1 MPATYE
7 PIATGSFSGGNYITF
22 SSIPSTYTDLRV
34 VVTAT
39 STAANNNIWLQF
51 NGNFTGTS
59 YFMTCIR
66 GDGTSPS
73 AQSTEQFGENNMR
86 PYNMEIAANVPG
98 FATFDIFSY
107 NNSASPKVVL
117 ITGSSDAN
125 GSGGVNT
132 TVGRWGNNAAIN
144 SIRCVNA
151 NGGNGTAT
159 LYGIKA
165 A

>member
-7 PIATGSFSGGNYITF
+7 PIATGNFSGGNYITF

-39 STAANNNIWLQF
+39 STGGLNNIWLQF

-59 YFMTCIR
+59 YYMTCIR
-66 GDGTSPS
+66 GNGTSVS
-73 AQSTEQFGENNMR
+73 GQSREQFGANNMR

-107 NNSASPKVVL
+107 TNSASKVVL
-117 ITGSSDAN
+117 ITGCSDAN
-125 GSGGVNT
+125 GSGGINK
-132 TVGRWGNNAAIN
+132 TVGGWANTAAIN

-151 NGGNGTAT
+151 NGGTGTAT
-159 LYGIKA
+159 LYGIKEA
-165 A
+165 